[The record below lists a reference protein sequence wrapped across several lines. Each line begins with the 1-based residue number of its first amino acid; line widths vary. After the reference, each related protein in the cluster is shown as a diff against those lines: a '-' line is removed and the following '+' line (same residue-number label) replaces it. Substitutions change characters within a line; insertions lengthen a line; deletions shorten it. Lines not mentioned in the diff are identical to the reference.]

1 MQKTVSSIV
10 MLLLSLTCLS
20 ACGQK
25 GPLFLP
31 GNPSQIQSVPP
42 VEQEQTNPDE
52 DDEDEEKPIT
62 NRN

>member
-1 MQKTVSSIV
+1 MQKTLSSIV
-10 MLLLSLTCLS
+10 VLLLSLACLS

-31 GNPSQIQSVPP
+31 GNPSQIQTVPP